1 MRRGLACRMSGRQA
15 WRIALP
21 ELLDRP
27 VPSAVN
33 VQLCLQPAIVRVP
46 SQTLLT
52 LPFPHFLGREGKGRP
67 IESGRR
73 EGKVEKA
80 FPGFPRVQ
88 TSPMALLSFFGSCKH
103 PLCHIDCLQLLACCP
118 LAVMRA
124 LRASSSCVQCIL
136 GRLAAVSRSPT
147 LRHDLRSAC
156 HRTFFREQS
165 RPPLAGCRWRTLG
178 RGPFGVSEAGGAA
191 LGRLP

>member
-1 MRRGLACRMSGRQA
+1 MYQIETNAFKARCETKRRTRSVRP
-15 WRIALP
+15 AL
-21 ELLDRP
+21 
-27 VPSAVN
+27 
-33 VQLCLQPAIVRVP
+33 VRVLAFP
-46 SQTLLT
+46 S
-52 LPFPHFLGREGKGRP
+52 LPWNLGEGKGRL

-88 TSPMALLSFFGSCKH
+88 TSPRTFVLFGSCKH
-103 PLCHIDCLQLLACCP
+103 PLCHIDGLQLLECCT